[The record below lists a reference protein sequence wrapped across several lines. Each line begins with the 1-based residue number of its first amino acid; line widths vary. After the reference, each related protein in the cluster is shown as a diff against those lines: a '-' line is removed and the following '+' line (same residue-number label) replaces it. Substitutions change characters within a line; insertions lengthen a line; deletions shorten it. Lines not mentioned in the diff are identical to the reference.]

1 MTPSGIDLDEYLWDK
16 TENVKLS
23 IEETA
28 LKKQKTGK
36 DQDLEKRLSTLQCLI
51 YSTLLPN
58 VWHAIPTEV
67 TGVPIMR
74 ILDMII

>member
-23 IEETA
+23 IKETA

-36 DQDLEKRLSTLQCLI
+36 DQDLEKRLSTLLI